1 MSAPFSRILSAFE
14 RLKLI
19 YSTVPESRSQIA
31 ERVNC
36 LLLDINQPTRGPER
50 TTEPMDHTRS
60 ANELERKRV
69 DARLNGFV
77 YKESRAWHEITRHY
91 GDGLNQAE
99 LLSLAEVLAS
109 QIGIKVDREAKRR
122 KEVLIK
128 WYDENIDTIVDIMPR
143 IKLEDK
149 DGKPVEGIRR

>member
-1 MSAPFSRILSAFE
+1 MAAFPRCSAAFE
-14 RLKLI
+14 RLKAL
-19 YSTVPESRSQIA
+19 YRSVPESRSQIA

-36 LLLDINQPTRGPER
+36 LLLDIAQPNRGQDR
-50 TTEPMDHTRS
+50 ATEPIDYGRT

-77 YKESRAWHEITRHY
+77 YKESRAWHEITRYY

-99 LLSLAEVLAS
+99 LLSIAEVIAS
-109 QIGIKVDREAKRR
+109 QIGVKVDREAKRR

-128 WYDENIDTIVDIMPR
+128 WYDENIEPIIEIMPL

-149 DGKPVEGIRR
+149 DGKPVEGMRR